1 MIEALRKACCSVVA
15 CVLLVAPVGP
25 QVCAADCDHG
35 CDLGCCQTEVGGCC
49 SACPEEASEPP
60 CHCQF
65 EARQDQP
72 LSVHRGASPDH
83 DHAGR
88 ATAVAATLPDAPRL
102 VGVSREYVAASLAV
116 PIRPVR
122 ILFGVW
128 RN

>member
-1 MIEALRKACCSVVA
+1 MSETMQKALCFAVA
-15 CVLLVAPVGP
+15 SVLLVAPVGP
-25 QVCAADCDHG
+25 QVCGHDCDHG
-35 CDLGCCQTEVGGCC
+35 CCLAEVGGCC

-88 ATAVAATLPDAPRL
+88 ATVVAATLPDAPRL